1 MKKIFS
7 ILSIAFIVGCGVKGG
22 PYPPFT
28 DAPETV
34 KSASIKQ
41 QDQQLVVYWN
51 YIPKYA
57 DGRNMKESFR
67 FEIYSFDHRII
78 KKIEKY
84 GGLYWFR
91 YKFTKEDEYCFRFKV
106 ITPKNESKFSK
117 YFCYIPTFNYPEN
130 PPEYKLEIEEQGIKI
145 TWEKP
150 SIINIYKIPKPIYY
164 PKPYKVVKNKIQFLD
179 SNVTNNR
186 KYCYYLTY
194 ENKSGVE
201 SAPSDIKCIKYKDIF
216 PPLPPEQP
224 RIIKQNGTFYLIWS
238 DSPSKDVIGYLIF
251 INDKQITSKPV
262 YTYSYILKNYKEGD
276 TVKIIAVD
284 RAGNKSKPVIVK

>member
-7 ILSIAFIVGCGVKGG
+7 ILSIAFIAGCGVKGG

-34 KSASIKQ
+34 KKAYIKQ

-57 DGRNMKESFR
+57 DGRSMKENFR

-84 GGLYWFR
+84 GNLYWFR
-91 YKFTKEDEYCFRFKV
+91 YKFSKENEYCFRFKV
-106 ITPKNESKFSK
+106 ITAKNESKFSK
-117 YFCYIPTFNYPEN
+117 YFCYIPTFNYPLKFPTYE
-130 PPEYKLEIEEQGIKI
+130 LHITEEGIKI

-150 SIINIYKIPKPIYY
+150 YTVDIYKINKPIYY
-164 PKPYKVVKNKIQFLD
+164 PKPYTVVKNKTEYLD
-179 SNVTNNR
+179 KNVINNR
-186 KYCYYLTY
+186 KYCYYLTT

-201 SAPSDIKCIKYKDIF
+201 SAPSDIKCIKYRDIF
-216 PPLPPEQP
+216 PPLPPKQP
-224 RIIKQNGTFYLIWS
+224 RIIKQNGVFYLIWS
-238 DSPSKDVIGYLIF
+238 DSPSKDVKGYIIY
-251 INDKQITSKPV
+251 INDRQITPKPV
-262 YTYSYILKNYKEGD
+262 NTYSYILKDYKEGD
-276 TVKIIAVD
+276 IVKIIAVD
-284 RAGNKSKPVIVK
+284 HAGNKSKPLIVK